1 MANALERRFQIAQS
15 QLKKQESA
23 RQMQEDRAMRRQFA
37 QAGALGSGA
46 AIKSSMESRARGA
59 ERLQSGMLALKA
71 EKLGQ
76 QYQEEQAQKQRGFLT
91 GEREASQLFSSGEAQ
106 KQRGFLTGERE
117 AGQLFSSG
125 EAQKQRGFLTGEREA
140 GQLFSSGEA
149 QKQRGFLTGERE
161 ASQKYAT
168 GERKAGQEYATGERK
183 ASQLF
188 SSGERIAGQQFATSE
203 AEKSRQ
209 ADWKRFTASLDFE
222 KAQAEIA
229 NTLAQSEFD
238 INKFVTLENINM
250 ARRSLG
256 LDPLGGFSRD
266 KKPSITSDGSRQ
278 GSVISSLTRDEL
290 KAIASGKVSAWN
302 RQTNRRLVNVGG
314 KQVEISD
321 DEYRDIVNYYR
332 QSIS

>member
-168 GERKAGQEYATGERK
+168 GERKA
-183 ASQLF
+183 SQLF